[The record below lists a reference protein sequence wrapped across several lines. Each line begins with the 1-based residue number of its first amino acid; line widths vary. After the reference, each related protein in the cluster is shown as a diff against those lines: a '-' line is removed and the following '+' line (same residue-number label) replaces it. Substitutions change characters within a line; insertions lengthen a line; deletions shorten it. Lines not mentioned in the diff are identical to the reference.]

1 MKAQMMDDT
10 LPTLFQGDCILPSQ
24 YHESTGPRKYSDEG
38 QRRLLL
44 AVLEDA
50 IRCYFEYSN
59 AMRGTDRYDQFSE
72 AREWIYWT
80 GESEGLS
87 FANVCEALG
96 IDSNCLREGLKR
108 HFTLMTS
115 RAPAARRDEVG
126 GRRAGS
132 ATPRL
137 NLRERN
143 GRMRVVAA
151 RR

>member
-1 MKAQMMDDT
+1 MKAQLVDDS
-10 LPTLFQGDCILPSQ
+10 LPNLFQGDCILPSQ
-24 YHESTGPRKYSDEG
+24 YNEVAGPRRYSDEG

-50 IRCYFEYSN
+50 IRCYFEYSG
-59 AMRGTDRYDQFSE
+59 AMRGTDRYDEFTE
-72 AREWIYWT
+72 ARDWIYWT

-96 IDSNCLREGLKR
+96 IDSSCLREGLR
-108 HFTLMTS
+108 HRFNIITS
-115 RAPAARRDEVG
+115 RAPQAARDG
-126 GRRAGS
+126 
-132 ATPRL
+132 ATGHRGANVPPRL

>member
-1 MKAQMMDDT
+1 MKAHILDDT
-10 LPTLFQGDCILPSQ
+10 LPGLFQGECILPSQ
-24 YHESTGPRKYSDEG
+24 YNDATGPRRYSDEG

-50 IRCYFEYSN
+50 IRCYFEYGG
-59 AMRGTDRYDQFSE
+59 AMRGTDRYDQFTE

-87 FANVCEALG
+87 FSNVCEALG
-96 IDSNCLREGLKR
+96 IDANCLREGLKHR
-108 HFTLMTS
+108 FTMINS
-115 RAPAARRDEVG
+115 RAPLAIRDESG
-126 GRRAGS
+126 GRRVANTG
-132 ATPRL
+132 PRL